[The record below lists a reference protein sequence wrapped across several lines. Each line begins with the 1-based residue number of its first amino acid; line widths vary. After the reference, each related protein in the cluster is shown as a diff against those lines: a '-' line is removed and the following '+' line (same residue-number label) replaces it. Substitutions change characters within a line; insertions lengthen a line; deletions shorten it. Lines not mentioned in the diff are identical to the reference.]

1 MLADHV
7 HPPRSSRSAQS
18 RRRRPETAVLVGFA
32 LRIGHSPG
40 RCCPPVP
47 PQCPP
52 STGCFPVRRACHW
65 PCQSLPVPSVSSAL
79 PQPQAS
85 SRCSN
90 RPASICASSTAATA
104 MRLEGSPARLA
115 VLFAPPSPPLLAPPT
130 PAALYRA
137 YYPPHTHRAPP
148 LGERLSPKLS
158 PFQISAAKAPPDAAL
173 KPSASG
179 SFASTAHMSSH
190 LPSSPHGNL
199 QTRLVFHIVS
209 RPLELTFLYFGLV
222 THYSPALLFLPSIL

>member
-1 MLADHV
+1 ML
-7 HPPRSSRSAQS
+7 
-18 RRRRPETAVLVGFA
+18 
-32 LRIGHSPG
+32 
-40 RCCPPVP
+40 
-47 PQCPP
+47 
-52 STGCFPVRRACHW
+52 
-65 PCQSLPVPSVSSAL
+65 
-79 PQPQAS
+79 

-90 RPASICASSTAATA
+90 RPVSKCTPGQVAA
-104 MRLEGSPARLA
+104 RELARRGPGA
-115 VLFAPPSPPLLAPPT
+115 LFTPLVAPPI

-137 YYPPHTHRAPP
+137 YTPPQRPPP

-158 PFQISAAKAPPDAAL
+158 PFQISAAKARPDAAL

-222 THYSPALLFLPSIL
+222 TLYSPALLFPPVHSLAHRSGLLSALAAKGTLFSIHSF